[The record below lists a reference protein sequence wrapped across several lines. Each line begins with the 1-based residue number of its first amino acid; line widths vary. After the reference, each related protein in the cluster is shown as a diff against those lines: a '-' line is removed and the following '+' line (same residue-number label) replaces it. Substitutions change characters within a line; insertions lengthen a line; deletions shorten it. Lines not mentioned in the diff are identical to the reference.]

1 MGAARPVFQGAALD
15 RRSLAMTAP
24 QLDKDLLAILACP
37 ETKEPV
43 ALAEPALV
51 ARVNAAIEAGKVKSR
66 DGQAVT
72 RTMEAA
78 LLRQD
83 RKVLYP
89 VRGGIP
95 IMLIDESILVDS
107 VGG

>member
-1 MGAARPVFQGAALD
+1 
-15 RRSLAMTAP
+15 MTAP

-43 ALAEPALV
+43 APADDALV
-51 ARVNAAIEAGKVKSR
+51 ARVNAAIEAGKVTSR
-66 DGQAVT
+66 DGQPVT
-72 RTMEAA
+72 RVMDGA

-83 RKVLYP
+83 KQVLYP

-107 VGG
+107 IAG

>member
-1 MGAARPVFQGAALD
+1 MAGFPIHEMPTNMPDLD
-15 RRSLAMTAP
+15 
-24 QLDKDLLAILACP
+24 QDLLAILACP

-43 ALAEPALV
+43 ALADQALID
-51 ARVNAAIEAGKVKSR
+51 RVNAAIDGGKLASR
-66 DGQAVT
+66 DGEAVT
-72 RTMEAA
+72 RKLDAG

-83 RKVLYP
+83 GKVLYP

-107 VGG
+107 VDG